1 MNINDTEYSDKM
13 LNNLQQALIALNN
26 LVIEKQGEILGYSDF
41 EKFYISLS
49 FEEKNQ
55 MGELRVNCKDLEIRK
70 QVWKILA
77 KKINAI
83 NEKIINIKDGEEYPS
98 WLNFDK
104 MNFNFLLLQ
113 LDVNANE
120 KEEL

>member
-13 LNNLQQALIALNN
+13 LNNLQQALITLNN

-55 MGELRVNCKDLEIRK
+55 IGELRVNCKDLEIRK

-83 NEKIINIKDGEEYPS
+83 NEKIIDIKDGEEYPS

>member
-26 LVIEKQGEILGYSDF
+26 LVIEKQGEILGYNDF

-83 NEKIINIKDGEEYPS
+83 NEKIINIKDGEEYPL

-113 LDVNANE
+113 LDVNTNK

>member
-55 MGELRVNCKDLEIRK
+55 TGELRVNCKDLEIRK

-113 LDVNANE
+113 LDVNTNE